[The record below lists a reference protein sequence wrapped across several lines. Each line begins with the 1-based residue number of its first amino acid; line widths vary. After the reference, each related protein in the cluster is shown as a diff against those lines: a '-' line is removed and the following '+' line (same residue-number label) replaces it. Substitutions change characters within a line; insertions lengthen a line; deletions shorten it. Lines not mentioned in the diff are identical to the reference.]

1 MRYFFL
7 VKLRYENVHLTS
19 NKMKKQKTRIL
30 CKALIKN
37 NKGEVL
43 LLKRKDNKE
52 WELPGGLLEF
62 GEDPYTCIEREVKE
76 ETSLKVKVIRPIKI
90 LSHTYEKENK
100 IVHVITII
108 FSCKLLDKNKEIKLD
123 TDEHSEWKWKIY
135 RL

>member
-7 VKLRYENVHLTS
+7 VKLGYENVQLTS

-52 WELPGGLLEF
+52 WVLPGGLLEF
-62 GEDPYTCIEREVKE
+62 GEHPYTCIEKEVKE
-76 ETSLKVKVIRPIKI
+76 ETGLKVKVIRPTK
-90 LSHTYEKENK
+90 Y
-100 IVHVITII
+100 
-108 FSCKLLDKNKEIKLD
+108 
-123 TDEHSEWKWKIY
+123 
-135 RL
+135 